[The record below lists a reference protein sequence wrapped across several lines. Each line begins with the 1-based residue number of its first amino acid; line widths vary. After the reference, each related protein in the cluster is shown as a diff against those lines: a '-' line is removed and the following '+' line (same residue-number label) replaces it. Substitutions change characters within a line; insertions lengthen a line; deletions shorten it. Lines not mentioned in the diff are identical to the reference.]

1 MIKLSKRLETILN
14 MVPKG
19 IAADI
24 GADHGKLIIAL
35 FEQGIISHGYAIEN
49 KIGPYN
55 RLVKALT
62 TANLIDDIVPLLSD
76 GIKDLPPN
84 VGTVIIAGMGGDNI
98 IDILE
103 KYPGK
108 TKQIQTLIV
117 DAHNNVPKL
126 REVVSKMGFAIA
138 EEKIVFEDGIFYE
151 IIKFI
156 RKDIAFYGDKD
167 LEFGPI
173 LRNEK
178 SVLFIKKYES
188 RIKEI
193 ETLLSNKKLPQDRIN
208 QLNEEKRRIE
218 GIL

>member
-108 TKQIQTLIV
+108 TKQIQTLII

>member
-35 FEQGIISHGYAIEN
+35 FEQGIISHGYAVEN

-98 IDILE
+98 IDILK

-193 ETLLSNKKLPQDRIN
+193 DTLLSNKKLPQDRIN

-218 GIL
+218 GVL